1 MIDYL
6 KPLLSQIFFHFLWE
20 FEIMGF
26 KCNQNENLCLPELSG
41 MFVEA
46 SYFRRSSADDLEM
59 NVQ

>member
-1 MIDYL
+1 
-6 KPLLSQIFFHFLWE
+6 
-20 FEIMGF
+20 MGF